1 MHKQAL
7 ITILVQ
13 TPEQTQEQM
22 EEQERTW
29 EQAQQVRI
37 QTRKLVEQVQTRE
50 QTAQTHRRRNHKT
63 MHQPAQTPRMA
74 AHLAQVPTTILLG
87 METRT
92 ALLAAQTQA
101 ILHFRTPMQAA
112 PAQVQTNRTTQEMPS
127 MQLTM
132 PTEAPTVPTE
142 TPPAPMDYLTATWAM
157 QEAPLT
163 QAPTA
168 SQAMPAAK
176 NLCQRSLFLQVI
188 HLLRKATRKKNSV
201 AAVSNI
207 ARNGFARRTLKKVKS
222 SRALMVTMARKSRK
236 TC

>member
-1 MHKQAL
+1 M
-7 ITILVQ
+7 
-13 TPEQTQEQM
+13 
-22 EEQERTW
+22 R
-29 EQAQQVRI
+29 EQAQQAAELALAQALEQAQI
-37 QTRKLVEQVQTRE
+37 QTRVRELVRKQVRALEQPVQ
-50 QTAQTHRRRNHKT
+50 AHRRRNHTT
-63 MHQPAQTPRMA
+63 MHQPVQTPRMA
-74 AHLAQVPTTILLG
+74 ARLAQVPTEIMLR

-92 ALLAAQTQA
+92 VLLAAQTQA

-112 PAQVQTNRTTQEMPS
+112 PARVQTNRTMQEMPS

-132 PTEAPTVPTE
+132 PTETPTMPTE

-176 NLCQRSLFLQVI
+176 NLCQRSLFPQVI
-188 HLLRKATRKKNSV
+188 HLLRKATRKKNSAV
-201 AAVSNI
+201 AVKNI
-207 ARNGFARRTLKKVKS
+207 ARNAVARRTPKKIKS